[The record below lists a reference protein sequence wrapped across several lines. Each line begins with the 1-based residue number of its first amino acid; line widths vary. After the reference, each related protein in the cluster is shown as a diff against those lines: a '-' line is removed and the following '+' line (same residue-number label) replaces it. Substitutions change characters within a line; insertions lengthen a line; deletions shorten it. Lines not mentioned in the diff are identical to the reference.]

1 MHDAARRVAPE
12 QGALRPVQNLDAL
25 DVDELAH
32 EAAGIGDVNIIDI
45 IADRR
50 IARTRTDAADRQ
62 IDAAKGATLTTDDE
76 ARQRFRKALN
86 ILDDLVHEL
95 FAPENV
101 DRHRHVAHILSI
113 GRATWR
119 DRVCSTCRSWWSP
132 DHYKQH

>member
-62 IDAAKGATLTTDDE
+62 IDAAKGATLTTEDE
-76 ARQRFRKALN
+76 ARKRLRKSLNNLDRQRAGGGKRESKRT
-86 ILDDLVHEL
+86 
-95 FAPENV
+95 NV
-101 DRHRHVAHILSI
+101 
-113 GRATWR
+113 
-119 DRVCSTCRSWWSP
+119 
-132 DHYKQH
+132 